1 MRAAVES
8 SDAELIT
15 LAREGDTSALGA
27 IFGRHSA
34 AVTAVARAHARDPIA
49 ADDLVAEAFA
59 RTYRVL
65 RSGGGPDVALRA
77 YLYTAVRRLAAER
90 ARAEAKARSAG
101 LFEELD
107 RPAPTSDAQLDDFER
122 EVIGKAYLALPERW
136 RAVLW
141 HVEVERM
148 SPAAV
153 APILGLSASGVSA
166 LAYRARE
173 GLREQYL
180 QQHVG
185 SLDAAEPQC
194 REVSTLLGSYA
205 RGRAARRDRKRV
217 EEHLRACARC
227 ARVVAELRDASHGLR
242 TVVAPLVLG
251 VAGVGALPALVG
263 GEAAAAAVPGA
274 GAPGSGASG
283 SGASGSAS
291 PRGRADAG
299 PGASAAASGT
309 GGPAGSGTGGSAAS
323 ATAPA
328 PAPQGFGVPA
338 VVLALTLGL
347 GVIGF
352 GTYAAVQAVEGGPAT
367 VEAAPSASASPSAT
381 APAGDASADPAA
393 AEQPAAS
400 GPARLTV
407 AVRTTEALRP
417 GVAGELLI
425 ELGNA
430 GGGSGEV
437 VVRAT
442 LPAEVVL
449 DPARAA
455 GAEGWACSAE
465 GAAIVCTAAGVE
477 GSSTSRLALPVAVAT
492 DAPAA
497 LPIRVAVH
505 ESGSLAAVDEADAAD
520 PASASDR

>member
-101 LFEELD
+101 LLEELD

-185 SLDAAEPQC
+185 SLDGTEPQC
-194 REVSTLLGSYA
+194 REVSILLGSYA

-217 EEHLRACARC
+217 EEHLRDCAHC

-274 GAPGSGASG
+274 GAP
-283 SGASGSAS
+283 
-291 PRGRADAG
+291 
-299 PGASAAASGT
+299 
-309 GGPAGSGTGGSAAS
+309 
-323 ATAPA
+323 A

-347 GVIGF
+347 GAIGV
-352 GTYAAVQAVEGGPAT
+352 GTYAAMQAVEGGPAT
-367 VEAAPSASASPSAT
+367 VEAAPSARASPSAT
-381 APAGDASADPAA
+381 APAGDASADPAD

-407 AVRTTEALRP
+407 AVRTTAALRP
-417 GVAGELLI
+417 GVAGELLL

-442 LPAEVVL
+442 LPTGVTL
-449 DPARAA
+449 DPGRPA
-455 GAEGWACSAE
+455 GAEGWACSAA
-465 GAAIVCTAAGVE
+465 GDAVACTAARVE
-477 GSSTSRLALPVAVAT
+477 GSSRSRLGLPVAVAT

-505 ESGSLAAVDEADAAD
+505 ESGTLAAVDEADAAD

>member
-65 RSGGGPDVALRA
+65 RAGGGPDVALRA

-194 REVSTLLGSYA
+194 REVATLLGSYA

-217 EEHLRACARC
+217 EEHLRGCARC

-263 GEAAAAAVPGA
+263 GEAAAASVPGA
-274 GAPGSGASG
+274 GVSVPGASV
-283 SGASGSAS
+283 SV
-291 PRGRADAG
+291 PPIRRADAG
-299 PGASAAASGT
+299 SGASAAASGT
-309 GGPAGSGTGGSAAS
+309 GGSAAS
-323 ATAPA
+323 GTAPA
-328 PAPQGFGVPA
+328 PAPQGLGVPA

-352 GTYAAVQAVEGGPAT
+352 GTYAAVRAVEGGPAT
-367 VEAAPSASASPSAT
+367 VEAAPSASASAAAT

-442 LPAEVVL
+442 LPAGVVL

-465 GAAIVCTAAGVE
+465 GDAVACTAAGVA

-505 ESGSLAAVDEADAAD
+505 ESGTLAAVDEADAAD
-520 PASASDR
+520 PASASVR

>member
-101 LFEELD
+101 LLEELD

-185 SLDAAEPQC
+185 SLDGAEPQC
-194 REVSTLLGSYA
+194 REVSILLGSYA

-217 EEHLRACARC
+217 EEHLRDCAHC

-274 GAPGSGASG
+274 GAPVSR
-283 SGASGSAS
+283 ASGSAS
-291 PRGRADAG
+291 PAGRADAG
-299 PGASAAASGT
+299 SGASTAASG
-309 GGPAGSGTGGSAAS
+309 GSVPGAG
-323 ATAPA
+323 APA
-328 PAPQGFGVPA
+328 PVPQGFGVPA

-347 GVIGF
+347 GAIGV

-367 VEAAPSASASPSAT
+367 VEAAPSARASPSAT
-381 APAGDASADPAA
+381 APAGDASADPAD

-407 AVRTTEALRP
+407 AVRTTAALRP
-417 GVAGELLI
+417 GGAGELLL

-442 LPAEVVL
+442 LPTGVTL
-449 DPARAA
+449 DPGRPA
-455 GAEGWACSAE
+455 GAEGWACSAA
-465 GAAIVCTAAGVE
+465 GDAVACTAARVE
-477 GSSTSRLALPVAVAT
+477 GSSTSRLGLPVAVAT

-505 ESGSLAAVDEADAAD
+505 ESGTLAAVDEADAAD
-520 PASASDR
+520 PASASVR